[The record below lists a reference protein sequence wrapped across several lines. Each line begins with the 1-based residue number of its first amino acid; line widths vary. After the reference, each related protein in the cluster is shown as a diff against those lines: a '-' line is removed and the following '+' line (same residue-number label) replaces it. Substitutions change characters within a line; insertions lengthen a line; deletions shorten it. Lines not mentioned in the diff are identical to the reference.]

1 MPNPQ
6 RVTIGVG
13 PATHGQATG
22 LAHAGM
28 DLAHKLNGHDG
39 THASCRA
46 CTYVRMLGADRA
58 VAQVPEAFGLP
69 RQAAA

>member
-22 LAHAGM
+22 LAVAGM
-28 DLAHKLNGHDG
+28 DLHHKLNGHDG
-39 THASCRA
+39 THTSCCA
-46 CTYVRMLGADRA
+46 CQAVRMHGPERA
-58 VAQVPEAFGLP
+58 LRHYPRAFSAGL
-69 RQAAA
+69 AA

>member
-1 MPNPQ
+1 VPNPQ

-22 LAHAGM
+22 LAAAGM

-39 THASCRA
+39 SHHSCRA
-46 CTYVRMLGADRA
+46 CTYVRSLGAERA
-58 VAQVPEAFGLP
+58 LAAVPEAFGLG
-69 RQAAA
+69 RAA